1 MIPHFAIRLP
11 YSNYRMCQKTVIL
24 FHHIDATVRKNWNGF
39 HQTVHIV
46 EKNDSGAVFV
56 QLLNTL
62 SKLAQSYYA
71 KTVILDISIVIISTI
86 TCEILRNFSH
96 SFVILITDQ
105 KLFADKSI

>member
-1 MIPHFAIRLP
+1 MKR
-11 YSNYRMCQKTVIL
+11 
-24 FHHIDATVRKNWNGF
+24 F

-56 QLLNTL
+56 QVLNIL

-86 TCEILRNFSH
+86 TCEILRDFSH

-105 KLFADKSI
+105 KWFAHKSIETLSATR